1 SEGRIFL
8 AHYQTITYL
17 QTQCGAN
24 SFHFPSR
31 GKSFSICLA
40 LSPSKGILV
49 IGSIGTGRS
58 YLFKYLATNSY
69 VPFII
74 IRRLLIPQQR
84 KHFFTLS
91 YTRGFHLK
99 KKMFYTN
106 GFRSITVGSNARD
119 LVALTNEALSI
130 SITQKKS
137 IIDTHTIRSAL
148 HRKTWDLQSQVRSV
162 QDHGIIFYQIGRA
175 VVQSV
180 LLSNCPLDPISIYM
194 KKKSCNERDSY

>member
-1 SEGRIFL
+1 MNYEFNTSCLAERQIFL
-8 AHYQTITYL
+8 AHYQTITYS
-17 QTQCGAN
+17 QTSCGAN

-31 GKSFSICLA
+31 GKPFSLRLA

-69 VPFII
+69 VPFIT

-91 YTRGFHLK
+91 YIRGFHLE
-99 KKMFYTN
+99 KKMFHTN
-106 GFRSITVGSNARD
+106 GFGSITVGSNARD

-137 IIDTHTIRSAL
+137 IIDTNTIRSAL
-148 HRKTWDLQSQVRSV
+148 HRQTWDL
-162 QDHGIIFYQIGRA
+162 
-175 VVQSV
+175 
-180 LLSNCPLDPISIYM
+180 
-194 KKKSCNERDSY
+194 